1 VQDAVP
7 LETSPFK
14 PNIIE
19 KFWSAVCSMIIGS
32 VANTSKLVG
41 VLGSAFG
48 EMITS
53 DKWKQLVSHCA
64 AIKRMDAGMLMKMM
78 CCVAKAHTS
87 KIIGHKQCSM
97 EVIHVFWKYLAD
109 VAILADAP
117 IAKLPMSM
125 FAQHE
130 LHHKIDDEELDDM
143 IFAEEKPDVAR
154 DTGNYNC
161 IVKPQIRGDA
171 VFQMKHGHLTGLNL
185 LSGNHFMRD
194 IDNHLNL
201 YSSKMKDNMSTEMWL
216 DGASN
221 FGVSDQLCYAYDDDG
236 TLSKSRTYKI
246 VKKNATRKVKDL
258 MWRMKHANLKM
269 LKREYHTFADECRST
284 PKYAIRWDNIRDHC
298 YKSLDKINGY
308 VLDALNDGT
317 SVMASLVQKKVLL
330 RWESYKMTEGARG
343 PKQEK
348 EDITD
353 PKMRN
358 HLNLK
363 RSKKDAPSVRM
374 RPPILCRPGF
384 EQIRLLFF

>member
-1 VQDAVP
+1 
-7 LETSPFK
+7 
-14 PNIIE
+14 
-19 KFWSAVCSMIIGS
+19 M
-32 VANTSKLVG
+32 LV
-41 VLGSAFG
+41 
-48 EMITS
+48 
-53 DKWKQLVSHCA
+53 
-64 AIKRMDAGMLMKMM
+64 
-78 CCVAKAHTS
+78 
-87 KIIGHKQCSM
+87 
-97 EVIHVFWKYLAD
+97 
-109 VAILADAP
+109 
-117 IAKLPMSM
+117 AKLPMSM

-185 LSGNHFMRD
+185 LSGPHFMRD

-201 YSSKMKDNMSTEMWL
+201 YKSKITDNMSTEMWL

-284 PKYAIRWDNIRDHC
+284 PKFAIRWDNIRDHC
-298 YKSLDKINGY
+298 YKSLDKVNGY

-317 SVMASLVQKKVLL
+317 SVMASLVQRKVLL
-330 RWESYKMTEGARG
+330 RWETYKLTEGARG

-348 EDITD
+348 NDITD

-363 RSKKDAPSVRM
+363 RIKQDAPSVRM
-374 RPPILCRPGF
+374 RPPIPY
-384 EQIRLLFF
+384 I